1 MTSCCCWFIQPASEI
16 SKSRKGSRARVI
28 ATSYTPERPLA
39 RQTALSLAFCF
50 QRDRVF
56 GHYVGLATR
65 SSSQEPLVTNY
76 KCKFGFAVNKDLVRT
91 NGPRY
96 RPSLRAIIRVDLR
109 LQSPGQAIPTRTTR
123 TAAPPWDRPSLPVV
137 PGQTRPGMQKLR
149 E

>member
-56 GHYVGLATR
+56 GHYVVGVVVSSCEVLTVCSILPFTWRGARWLVILQVTAPSSCSRLSVYERRALRIRPGPLQDRLA
-65 SSSQEPLVTNY
+65 
-76 KCKFGFAVNKDLVRT
+76 
-91 NGPRY
+91 
-96 RPSLRAIIRVDLR
+96 RAPQR
-109 LQSPGQAIPTRTTR
+109 
-123 TAAPPWDRPSLPVV
+123 AAPGGREASLY
-137 PGQTRPGMQKLR
+137 
-149 E
+149 